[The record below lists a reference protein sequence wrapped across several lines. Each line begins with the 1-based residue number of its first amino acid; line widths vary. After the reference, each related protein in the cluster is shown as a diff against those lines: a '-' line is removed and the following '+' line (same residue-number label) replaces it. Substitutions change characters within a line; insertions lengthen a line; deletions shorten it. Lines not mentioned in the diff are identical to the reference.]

1 MKKKKNFYGLMI
13 GIIFMLGVE
22 GIFENEVLIL
32 ITV

>member
-22 GIFENEVLIL
+22 GIFDI
-32 ITV
+32 